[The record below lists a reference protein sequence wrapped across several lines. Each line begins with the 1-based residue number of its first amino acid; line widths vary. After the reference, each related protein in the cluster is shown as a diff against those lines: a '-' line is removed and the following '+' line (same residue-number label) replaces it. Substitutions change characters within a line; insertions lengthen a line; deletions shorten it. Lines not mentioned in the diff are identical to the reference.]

1 MNMAPGKL
9 WLFLYN
15 REIAF
20 LNRKEVRRTGKAPS
34 LFALLHGLRGSSIK
48 QLYQWTFDKTPRKS
62 LFKFYRR
69 YHICADWEFHWR

>member
-1 MNMAPGKL
+1 MNMALSKL

-20 LNRKEVRRTGKAPS
+20 LDRKEVRRTGRAPS
-34 LFALLHGLRGSSIK
+34 LFALLHGLRGSSTK
-48 QLYQWTFDKTPRKS
+48 QLYQGTFNKTFRKA

-69 YHICADWEFHWR
+69 YNVCAD